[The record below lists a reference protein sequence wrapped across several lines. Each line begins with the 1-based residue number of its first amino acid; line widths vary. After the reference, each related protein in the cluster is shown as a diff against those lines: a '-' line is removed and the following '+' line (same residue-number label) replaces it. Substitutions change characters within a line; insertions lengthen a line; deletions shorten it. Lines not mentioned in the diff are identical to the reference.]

1 MPEEDMKSGDE
12 LPVGVSP
19 IPGVAL
25 MPAVAVMVAVLS
37 DPVIVDVAAGVA
49 VTLMAGVAVRVG
61 VALLPAVVV
70 GVMVRVGVALIAG
83 VAGMVAVALVV
94 GDDAGVSVDADMVPL
109 NAGVAEISAVADA
122 AGAIVASATTLAVA
136 GDAASVRPVIL
147 PSGEE
152 LGVTLAPA
160 SATGA
165 GCAVAGTMGDT
176 TPVTGVSEATPV
188 APDVGDSVAVTV
200 RDGVGVDVWPAAM
213 SGVAPARSTRVAVA
227 ETGGVAVICLPP
239 AMVAPAVAEAV
250 IAATVALTGDAVS
263 VAGAAVGDGSTT
275 AVAVTAVGSVWREP
289 AFRVADGGTAATA
302 VFVETPVAPLAATSV
317 ALEVALIVAAG
328 RTGALLERVGAIVG
342 GVPSPWPRGVAVA
355 DGVSVA
361 VAVIVGETGRG
372 SVAQFASIPVSVLSE
387 ITL

>member
-1 MPEEDMKSGDE
+1 MKSGDE

-37 DPVIVDVAAGVA
+37 DATTVEVTVRDA
-49 VTLMAGVAVRVG
+49 VTLMAGVA
-61 VALLPAVVV
+61 LLPSVVV
-70 GVMVRVGVALIAG
+70 GVMVRVAVALIAG
-83 VAGMVAVALVV
+83 VADMVAVPV
-94 GDDAGVSVDADMVPL
+94 
-109 NAGVAEISAVADA
+109 
-122 AGAIVASATTLAVA
+122 T
-136 GDAASVRPVIL
+136 AASV
-147 PSGEE
+147 
-152 LGVTLAPA
+152 AMPA
-160 SATGA
+160 AKR
-165 GCAVAGTMGDT
+165 VGDT
-176 TPVTGVSEATPV
+176 A
-188 APDVGDSVAVTV
+188 AVTV

-275 AVAVTAVGSVWREP
+275 AVAVTAVCSVWREP

-372 SVAQFASIPVSVLSE
+372 SEAQFASIPVSVLSE